1 MFYIPQPR
9 QFKYQP
15 RFYDPQKERWEALK
29 KKYADEHGEA
39 QGVDDDELAYF
50 ERRVRNLENPERSK
64 LTWKDLF
71 RKREI
76 RRFEY
81 KPRFST
87 DAQELISETPET
99 ATERVQQY
107 KKEHT
112 KMKRRFDFSG
122 RFQRK
127 QQKVWVT
134 VALVIAVTY
143 TVYRY
148 SDIIL
153 YYVYSIFF

>member
-50 ERRVRNLENPERSK
+50 ERRVRNMENPERSK

>member
-112 KMKRRFDFSG
+112 KMKRRFDFPG